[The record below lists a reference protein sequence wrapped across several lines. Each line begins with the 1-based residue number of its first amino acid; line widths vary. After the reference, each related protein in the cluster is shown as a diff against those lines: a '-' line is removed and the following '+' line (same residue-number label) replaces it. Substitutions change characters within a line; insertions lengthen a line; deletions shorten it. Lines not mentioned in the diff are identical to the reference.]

1 MKNSENKVLKQY
13 LKEVDDALVCKKSI
27 KRFYMKEIKQILDS
41 YLEEKH
47 DFTVE
52 DLYRELGKPEKFAN
66 ELTER
71 DEYLALLKQAKW
83 KNRLLICIGVSFIAL
98 FAASVIFIIEMMD
111 IYGGT
116 ITVTGTVFPKIQFFK
131 GI

>member
-41 YLEEKH
+41 YLEEKP

-71 DEYLALLKQAKW
+71 DEYRTLLKQAKW
-83 KNRLLICIGVSFIAL
+83 KNRLLICIGVVVIAL
-98 FAASVIFIIEMMD
+98 FVVSIVIIAKLLD
-111 IYGGT
+111 LYGGT
-116 ITVTGTVFPKIQFFK
+116 ITVTGTVFPKIQFK